1 MLKLRA
7 AASALFLYF
16 PGRPDSMT
24 PSTDNPLT
32 AEDHLS
38 ELSRRLAD
46 ASPGLSPQ
54 LRQAAAYVLDH
65 PGEVAFQSVRGS
77 ASAAGVTPSTLVRL
91 AKKLGFGSY
100 EPFRQVFQAALQ
112 EGSSELSGRATRLK
126 QHSRTRANSVFGDIG
141 DSALANV
148 AALLTADNQTRVEAA
163 AQRLLDARRI
173 AAIGFRDTFTCAY
186 HFAYV
191 GRIAM
196 PHIELI
202 RGLEGGLLTELAPL
216 GEGDLAVVFG
226 FAPYCAETLRALEVV
241 RRSGAGLIVV
251 TDTLSSPLVPGAD
264 LVFNLASDTPHFFP
278 SILAAITLIE
288 AMLAECVARG
298 PAELVDNVTRFEQR
312 MRELGAY
319 VE

>member
-1 MLKLRA
+1 
-7 AASALFLYF
+7 
-16 PGRPDSMT
+16 MT
-24 PSTDNPLT
+24 PSTDNDLT
-32 AEDHLS
+32 AEDRLS
-38 ELSRRLAD
+38 EVSRRLAD
-46 ASPGLSPQ
+46 ACPGLSPQ
-54 LRQAAAYVLDH
+54 LRQAAGYVLDH

-91 AKKLGFGSY
+91 AQKLGFGSY

-112 EGSSELSGRATRLK
+112 AGSSELSGRATRLK
-126 QHSRTRANSVFGDIG
+126 HRPQTRPGSVFGDIG
-141 DSALANV
+141 DSALANLG
-148 AALLTADNQTRVEAA
+148 ALLTADNQARVEAA
-163 AQRLLDARRI
+163 AKRLLGARRV
-173 AAIGFRDTFTCAY
+173 AAIGFRDTFACAY

-202 RGLEGGLLTELAPL
+202 RGLEGGLLTELAPF
-216 GEGDLAVVFG
+216 GDEDIAVVFG
-226 FAPYCAETLRALEVV
+226 FAPYCADTLRALDVV
-241 RRSGAGLIVV
+241 RQSGAGIVV
-251 TDTLSSPLVPGAD
+251 ITDTLSSPLVPGAD

-288 AMLAECVARG
+288 AILAECVARG